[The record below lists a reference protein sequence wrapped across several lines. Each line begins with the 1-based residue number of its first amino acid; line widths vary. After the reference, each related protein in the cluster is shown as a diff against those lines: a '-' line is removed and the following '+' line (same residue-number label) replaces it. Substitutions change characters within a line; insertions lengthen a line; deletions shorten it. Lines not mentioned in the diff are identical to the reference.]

1 MVKRNS
7 QTEVKVATAEDAT
20 SKVNV
25 AKIGVSGWRVAQSS
39 VAEHLPCKYR
49 LWAQSSVKN
58 K

>member
-25 AKIGVSGWRVAQSS
+25 AKMRVSGWRVAQSS
-39 VAEHLPCKYR
+39 VAK